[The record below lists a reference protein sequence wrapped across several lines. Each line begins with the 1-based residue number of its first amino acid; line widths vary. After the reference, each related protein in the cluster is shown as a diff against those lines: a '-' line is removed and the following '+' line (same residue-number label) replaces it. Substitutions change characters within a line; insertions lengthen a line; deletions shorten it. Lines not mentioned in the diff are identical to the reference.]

1 MDGDSPTSRAAGSD
15 PSISAFP
22 GFGAIADD
30 PGQLIDRLVAV
41 RRQRGLSQTEVAARM
56 GTSQSALA
64 RLESGQSDARLSTIV
79 RLATALGVDV
89 GFSVRSRAEG
99 GSQP

>member
-1 MDGDSPTSRAAGSD
+1 
-15 PSISAFP
+15 
-22 GFGAIADD
+22 
-30 PGQLIDRLVAV
+30 
-41 RRQRGLSQTEVAARM
+41 M

-64 RLESGQSDARLSTIV
+64 RLEAGQSDARLSTIV